1 MVNPLQKSEL
11 RAALVEKYQRAYP
24 KSSFSSRN
32 ALLAI
37 NTILEKIS
45 NELRA
50 GNRVEVRKF
59 GTFFHRQRKPYQ
71 SRNPLDGSVMHI
83 RTRTLVG
90 FRPGKILQQRIEPS
104 LKKED

>member
-1 MVNPLQKSEL
+1 MVKPLQKSEL
-11 RAALVEKYQRAYP
+11 RTALIEKYRRVYP
-24 KSSFSSRN
+24 KSSLSSRS

-37 NTILEKIS
+37 NTILETITT
-45 NELRA
+45 ELRA

-71 SRNPLDGSVMHI
+71 SRNPLDGSVMHV